1 MVDYQEAVFDIIPS
15 VIGLILV
22 ASTAY
27 LILRR
32 REEFFSAVRGLI
44 VALFVAAL
52 AVSWGFR
59 LLDHYTGGWY
69 HQNHAAFSATFVI
82 VTAWMSVCTL
92 TLLTVYKPFGS
103 FNQFAKW
110 LRKTPVNIVT
120 VWGAAG
126 LVLVA
131 VAWTL
136 PPSFDANRDAWIAVT
151 VAVSAYLAASIGL
164 DFVLPVSA
172 QRGGG
177 MGKVSPKARRDLYLL
192 AGAWV
197 GIPAV
202 ELVFHLIFEEGLSYE
217 GHGPYSWLMAGLFVI
232 VVWSVMSKELTAIIV
247 DPEIESTAR
256 SGFRGFDIPRGIYFF
271 EDDSG
276 DAAFKLFSEL
286 VSFPL
291 RPDIDLSGKE
301 DSASDTLQF
310 LIPSGLVVTREF
322 PENIRKAYG
331 LEVTP
336 IIWLTESQGER
347 RIAPTSIAV
356 LTDTMI
362 RFMES
367 NPNSIVLLEG
377 VEYLTTFNDFK
388 RVLKSL
394 DSLTE
399 TAWVTR
405 ARLIISVDPKAFDSK
420 ELATLER
427 DRKVLRGAAA
437 VEELKKESRIE
448 SVTVS
453 ERA

>member
-1 MVDYQEAVFDIIPS
+1 MLDYQEAVFDIVPS
-15 VIGLILV
+15 VLGLIIV
-22 ASTAY
+22 TFAVY

-32 REEFFSAVRGLI
+32 REEFFSAIRGWI
-44 VALFVAAL
+44 IALFVLALAAL
-52 AVSWGFR
+52 WALE
-59 LLDHYTGGWY
+59 LLDDYTGGWY
-69 HQNHAAFSATFVI
+69 HRYHAAVDVTFI
-82 VTAWMSVCTL
+82 VVAAWLSVCTVTL
-92 TLLTVYKPFGS
+92 TTIYRRFGS
-103 FNQFAKW
+103 FAHFANW
-110 LRKTPVNIVT
+110 LRKSPVNIIT
-120 VWGAAG
+120 AWGTIG

-131 VAWTL
+131 VAWIL
-136 PPSFDANRDAWIAVT
+136 NPEVDADPDAWLGVT
-151 VAVSAYLAASIGL
+151 AAVSAYLVVSIGL
-164 DFVLPVSA
+164 NFALPMRS
-172 QRGGG
+172 QRSGG
-177 MGKVSPKARRDLYLL
+177 MGAISKNARSDMYLL
-192 AGAWV
+192 AGAWM

-202 ELVFHLIFEEGLSYE
+202 ELVFDLVLELRFGYEEYN
-217 GHGPYSWLMAGLFVI
+217 PYSWLMVGLFV
-232 VVWSVMSKELTAIIV
+232 VVVRSVTSKEFTAIIV
-247 DPEIESTAR
+247 DPEVESTAR

-271 EDDSG
+271 EGDSG

-322 PENIRKAYG
+322 PENVRKAYG

-448 SVTVS
+448 SVAVS